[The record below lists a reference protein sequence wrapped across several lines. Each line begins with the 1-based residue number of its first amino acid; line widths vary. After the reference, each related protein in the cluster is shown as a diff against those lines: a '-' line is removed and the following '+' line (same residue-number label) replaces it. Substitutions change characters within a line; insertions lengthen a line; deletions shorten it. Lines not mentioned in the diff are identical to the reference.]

1 LDVSPRN
8 MRATITEA
16 YDLELRW
23 EAGGARR
30 IVFEPV
36 SESEF
41 EVRVDLHLTEG
52 LNYQTPTRISF
63 STTCYARSL
72 WDFRDSLSALERGDI
87 DSARYCGT
95 EDMELLVG
103 VEAQQPEIGQRKAL
117 ICTLVYEP
125 FQILEEIALPGSLR
139 VPLGGIE
146 NIEEVVRVMS
156 EFTSVLK
163 MRPDDWSN
171 AGSG

>member
-1 LDVSPRN
+1 
-8 MRATITEA
+8 MRARITEA

-23 EAGGARR
+23 EASGTRR

-41 EVRVDLHLTEG
+41 EVRVELHLTEG

-72 WDFRDSLSALERGDI
+72 WDFRDSLSALQSEGI
-87 DSARYCGT
+87 SSASYSGSD
-95 EDMELLVG
+95 DMELLVD
-103 VEAQQPEIGQRKAL
+103 VEAEQPEIGQRKAL

-125 FQILEEIALPGSLR
+125 FQILEEIALSASLR
-139 VPLGGIE
+139 VPLGGME
-146 NIEEVVRVMS
+146 DLEGTVRVMN
-156 EFTSVLK
+156 EFISVLK
-163 MRPDDWSN
+163 MRPDDWNNSE
-171 AGSG
+171 SG